1 MFFPWFNPL
10 AFITLHSTL
19 SCFCCCS
26 PSPWPAKSLF
36 SPNFRFS
43 SSNPSSI
50 SPPPSLLPHS
60 QQPSHFSFTLAVTY
74 YHSFWPITPSF
85 LLALEWPFF
94 LPLDYLSSF
103 FFYSSTLGCPSSLV
117 LLFFLPLSL
126 SIRYST
132 IHFFPTYSGR
142 LYLRTV
148 LMIKPPRKH
157 LVCEDLISLI
167 ISVHPQGLVPI
178 DTNIWQDKMCLI
190 HYEWATNI
198 SVYICSVTEPAVSC
212 TSQLV
217 LKFWLLQKALLS
229 SAWVFLNATPCLH
242 QMIVA
247 LAFCSKR

>member
-1 MFFPWFNPL
+1 MAVFPPL
-10 AFITLHSTL
+10 RL
-19 SCFCCCS
+19 
-26 PSPWPAKSLF
+26 SLF
-36 SPNFRFS
+36 
-43 SSNPSSI
+43 
-50 SPPPSLLPHS
+50 
-60 QQPSHFSFTLAVTY
+60 
-74 YHSFWPITPSF
+74 
-85 LLALEWPFF
+85 
-94 LPLDYLSSF
+94 F

-212 TSQLV
+212 TSQLF
-217 LKFWLLQKALLS
+217 LKFWLLQRLYFQVLG
-229 SAWVFLNATPCLH
+229 C
-242 QMIVA
+242 
-247 LAFCSKR
+247 FCMQLPACIRW

>member
-1 MFFPWFNPL
+1 M
-10 AFITLHSTL
+10 
-19 SCFCCCS
+19 
-26 PSPWPAKSLF
+26 
-36 SPNFRFS
+36 
-43 SSNPSSI
+43 
-50 SPPPSLLPHS
+50 
-60 QQPSHFSFTLAVTY
+60 
-74 YHSFWPITPSF
+74 
-85 LLALEWPFF
+85 
-94 LPLDYLSSF
+94 
-103 FFYSSTLGCPSSLV
+103 

-157 LVCEDLISLI
+157 LVCEDLISPI

-247 LAFCSKR
+247 LAFCSKRWNSSAFLSNCMHVSYVILATLLISWFDCNHGSPEMICDEVIHLHYQKYINTSWVYVWLQFGSTAHSIQSL